1 MPPVTLRPL
10 SFGEI
15 VDHGVNLFRRL
26 FVPLV
31 LVQVICTGI
40 IVPLQAFMAGSGRQ
54 MSWLYVLML
63 LASFVL
69 SGLASAAVALIISE
83 NYLGRRLDAVPALQL
98 ALPKLGAVIMLSLA
112 VGVVLVGSALPAL
125 LAMGGAFAF
134 MAPAITGGQVGVNIG
149 LAVLLFLGGMVL
161 LLLPV
166 FVFSG
171 LALSTP
177 ALVLEDLDAGTA
189 LRRSWTLT
197 KGSRLRV
204 VGLVMISSVII
215 MIPIIAIGFIG
226 GMVAAG
232 KGPGPASV
240 GTTAATSITT
250 LLLTPLVYCVLTLLY
265 YDLRVRKE
273 AFDLE
278 VLASSLAD

>member
-1 MPPVTLRPL
+1 MPDVTLRPL

-40 IVPLQAFMAGSGRQ
+40 IVPWQAFLAGSGRQ
-54 MSWLYVLML
+54 MSLLYFLML
-63 LASFVL
+63 VASFVL

-83 NYLGRRLDAVPALQL
+83 NYLGRRLDAMRALQL
-98 ALPKLGAVIMLSLA
+98 ALPKLGAVITLSLA
-112 VGVVLVGSALPAL
+112 VGLVLVGAALPAM

-134 MAPAITGGQVGVNIG
+134 MAPAFTGGQVGVNIG
-149 LAVLLFLGGMVL
+149 LAVLLMLGGMVL

-177 ALVLEDLDAGTA
+177 ALVLEDLDASTA
-189 LRRSWTLT
+189 LSRSWKLT
-197 KGSRLRV
+197 RGSRLRV
-204 VGLVMISSVII
+204 VGLMMISSVII

-226 GMVAAG
+226 GIFAASG
-232 KGPGPASV
+232 SPGPGSV
-240 GTTAATSITT
+240 GTTVATSIAT
-250 LLLTPLVYCVLTLLY
+250 LVFTPLVYCVLTLLY

-278 VLASSLAD
+278 VLASSLSD

>member
-1 MPPVTLRPL
+1 MSPATLRPL

-40 IVPLQAFMAGSGRQ
+40 VVPWQAFLAGSGRQ
-54 MSWLYVLML
+54 MSLLYFLML
-63 LASFVL
+63 VASFVL

-83 NYLGRRLDAVPALQL
+83 NYLGRRLEAMRALQL
-98 ALPKLGAVIMLSLA
+98 ALPKLGAVITLSLA
-112 VGVVLVGSALPAL
+112 VGLVLVGAALPAM

-134 MAPAITGGQVGVNIG
+134 MAPAVTGGQVGVNIG
-149 LAVLLFLGGMVL
+149 LAVILMLGGIVL

-177 ALVLEDLDAGTA
+177 ALVLEDLDAATA
-189 LRRSWTLT
+189 LRRSWRLT
-197 KGSRLRV
+197 RGSRLRV

-215 MIPIIAIGFIG
+215 MIPIVAIGFIG
-226 GMVAAG
+226 GIFAAG
-232 KGPGPASV
+232 SGPGPATV
-240 GTTAATSITT
+240 GSTVATSLTT
-250 LLLTPLVYCVLTLLY
+250 LVLTPLVYCVLTLLY

-278 VLASSLAD
+278 VLASSLSD